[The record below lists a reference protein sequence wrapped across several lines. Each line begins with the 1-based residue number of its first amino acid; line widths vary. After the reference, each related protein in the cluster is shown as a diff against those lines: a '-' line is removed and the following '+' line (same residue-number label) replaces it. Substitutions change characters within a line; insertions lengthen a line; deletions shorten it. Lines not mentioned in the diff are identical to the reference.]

1 MDDTEKLVIGDTVE
15 IVSSWI
21 SDRFGVHPWD
31 GCEGLVVL
39 ERMHRNTRFLIV
51 SVPAGEREDARHG
64 TVWVPELALRR
75 TEQGTGRNATDD

>member
-31 GCEGLVVL
+31 GCRGLIVL
-39 ERMHRNTRFLIV
+39 ERMHRNTRFLLV
-51 SVPAGEREDARHG
+51 SVLDSEREDARRG
-64 TVWVPELALRR
+64 TVLVPEIALQR
-75 TEQGTGRNATDD
+75 TDWRNRKERNG